1 YEKDRKEF
9 YELLSKLNGD
19 VLDLNEIIKYIK
31 GSSEISEVSISS
43 IKDAKNEIILE
54 SIVELEK
61 IIDDLSK
68 AMKTYSKMIG
78 SDKEAMDKIA
88 STMQRN
94 DKDNANKI
102 ANRN

>member
-1 YEKDRKEF
+1 M
-9 YELLSKLNGD
+9 L
-19 VLDLNEIIKYIK
+19 
-31 GSSEISEVSISS
+31 
-43 IKDAKNEIILE
+43 KNEIILE

>member
-1 YEKDRKEF
+1 MGKEIYLDPIEFQNVLEKFE
-9 YELLSKLNGD
+9 
-19 VLDLNEIIKYIK
+19 K

-43 IKDAKNEIILE
+43 IKDVKNEIILE

>member
-1 YEKDRKEF
+1 
-9 YELLSKLNGD
+9 
-19 VLDLNEIIKYIK
+19 
-31 GSSEISEVSISS
+31 SEVSISS

>member
-1 YEKDRKEF
+1 MGKEIYLDPIEFQNVLEKFE
-9 YELLSKLNGD
+9 
-19 VLDLNEIIKYIK
+19 K

-68 AMKTYSKMIG
+68 AMKTYSKIIG

>member
-1 YEKDRKEF
+1 MGKEIYLDPIEFQNVLEKFE
-9 YELLSKLNGD
+9 
-19 VLDLNEIIKYIK
+19 K

-61 IIDDLSK
+61 IIDNLSK

>member
-1 YEKDRKEF
+1 MGKEIYLDPIEFQNVLEKFE
-9 YELLSKLNGD
+9 
-19 VLDLNEIIKYIK
+19 K

-78 SDKEAMDKIA
+78 SDKEAMDK
-88 STMQRN
+88 
-94 DKDNANKI
+94 
-102 ANRN
+102 

>member
-1 YEKDRKEF
+1 MGKEIYLDPIEFQNVLEKFE
-9 YELLSKLNGD
+9 
-19 VLDLNEIIKYIK
+19 K

-78 SDKEAMDKIA
+78 SDKEA
-88 STMQRN
+88 
-94 DKDNANKI
+94 
-102 ANRN
+102 

>member
-1 YEKDRKEF
+1 MRKEIYLDPIEF
-9 YELLSKLNGD
+9 QN
-19 VLDLNEIIKYIK
+19 VLEKFEK

>member
-1 YEKDRKEF
+1 MEKEIYLDPIEF
-9 YELLSKLNGD
+9 QN
-19 VLDLNEIIKYIK
+19 VLEKFEK

>member
-1 YEKDRKEF
+1 MGKEIYLDPIEFQNVLEKFE
-9 YELLSKLNGD
+9 
-19 VLDLNEIIKYIK
+19 K

-43 IKDAKNEIILE
+43 IKDAKNKIILE

>member
-1 YEKDRKEF
+1 MGKEIYLDPIEFQNVLEKFE
-9 YELLSKLNGD
+9 
-19 VLDLNEIIKYIK
+19 K

-61 IIDDLSK
+61 IIDDLPK

>member
-1 YEKDRKEF
+1 MGKEIYLDPIEFQNVLEKFE
-9 YELLSKLNGD
+9 
-19 VLDLNEIIKYIK
+19 K

-43 IKDAKNEIILE
+43 IKDTKNEIILE

>member
-1 YEKDRKEF
+1 MGEEIYLDPIEFQNVLEKFE
-9 YELLSKLNGD
+9 
-19 VLDLNEIIKYIK
+19 K

>member
-1 YEKDRKEF
+1 MGKEIYLDPIEFQNVLEKFE
-9 YELLSKLNGD
+9 
-19 VLDLNEIIKYIK
+19 K

-68 AMKTYSKMIG
+68 SMKTYSKMIG

>member
-1 YEKDRKEF
+1 MGKEIYLDPIEF
-9 YELLSKLNGD
+9 QN
-19 VLDLNEIIKYIK
+19 VLKKFEK

>member
-1 YEKDRKEF
+1 PIEFQNVLEKFE
-9 YELLSKLNGD
+9 
-19 VLDLNEIIKYIK
+19 K

>member
-1 YEKDRKEF
+1 MGKEIYLDPIEFQNVLEKFE
-9 YELLSKLNGD
+9 
-19 VLDLNEIIKYIK
+19 K

-78 SDKEAMDKIA
+78 SDKEAIDKIA

>member
-1 YEKDRKEF
+1 MGKEIYLDPIEFQNVLEKFE
-9 YELLSKLNGD
+9 
-19 VLDLNEIIKYIK
+19 K

-78 SDKEAMDKIA
+78 SGKEAMDKIA

>member
-1 YEKDRKEF
+1 MGKEIYLDPIEFQNVLEKFE
-9 YELLSKLNGD
+9 
-19 VLDLNEIIKYIK
+19 K

-68 AMKTYSKMIG
+68 AMKTYSNMIG

>member
-1 YEKDRKEF
+1 MGKEIYLDPTEFQNVLEKFE
-9 YELLSKLNGD
+9 
-19 VLDLNEIIKYIK
+19 K

>member
-1 YEKDRKEF
+1 MGKEIYLDPIEFQNVLEKVE
-9 YELLSKLNGD
+9 
-19 VLDLNEIIKYIK
+19 K

>member
-1 YEKDRKEF
+1 MGKEIYLDPIEFQNVLEKFE
-9 YELLSKLNGD
+9 
-19 VLDLNEIIKYIK
+19 K

-61 IIDDLSK
+61 IIGDLSK

>member
-1 YEKDRKEF
+1 
-9 YELLSKLNGD
+9 
-19 VLDLNEIIKYIK
+19 
-31 GSSEISEVSISS
+31 
-43 IKDAKNEIILE
+43 KNEIILE

>member
-1 YEKDRKEF
+1 MT
-9 YELLSKLNGD
+9 
-19 VLDLNEIIKYIK
+19 
-31 GSSEISEVSISS
+31 
-43 IKDAKNEIILE
+43 E

>member
-1 YEKDRKEF
+1 MGKEIYLNPIEFQNVLEKFE
-9 YELLSKLNGD
+9 
-19 VLDLNEIIKYIK
+19 K

>member
-1 YEKDRKEF
+1 GGLSMGKEIYLDPIEFQNVLEKFE
-9 YELLSKLNGD
+9 
-19 VLDLNEIIKYIK
+19 K

>member
-1 YEKDRKEF
+1 DPIEFQNVLEKFE
-9 YELLSKLNGD
+9 
-19 VLDLNEIIKYIK
+19 K

>member
-1 YEKDRKEF
+1 
-9 YELLSKLNGD
+9 
-19 VLDLNEIIKYIK
+19 
-31 GSSEISEVSISS
+31 

>member
-1 YEKDRKEF
+1 YLDPIEFQNVLEKFE
-9 YELLSKLNGD
+9 
-19 VLDLNEIIKYIK
+19 K

>member
-1 YEKDRKEF
+1 LDPIEFQNVLEKFE
-9 YELLSKLNGD
+9 
-19 VLDLNEIIKYIK
+19 K